1 MDSHSSGIT
10 HNADRLANDP
20 ILRLL
25 HRTAQPLSTI
35 QGILEM
41 TLTES
46 MTAEEKR
53 AWLEQAMEQIAQ
65 ATSGF
70 NQLRKFV
77 ETQACMNSEGRAMHV

>member
-1 MDSHSSGIT
+1 MDSHVSGTT
-10 HNADRLANDP
+10 HYADPSVNDA

-25 HRTAQPLSTI
+25 HRTAQPLTTI

-53 AWLEQAMEQIAQ
+53 AWLEKAVEQTVQ
-65 ATSGF
+65 ATSDF
-70 NQLRKFV
+70 NQLRKIV
-77 ETQACMNSEGRAMHV
+77 ETWTCLNSEGRAMHV

>member
-1 MDSHSSGIT
+1 MDSDVSGIT
-10 HNADRLANDP
+10 HNADRFASDG

-25 HRTAQPLSTI
+25 HWTAQPLSTI

-41 TLTES
+41 TLTET
-46 MTAEEKR
+46 MTAEEKQ

-70 NQLRKFV
+70 NQLRKIM
-77 ETQACMNSEGRAMHV
+77 ETQSGWNAEERTMHV